1 MEDTTV
7 KYNSLTQVN
16 KVYSN
21 KHNHILDHLFT
32 NDEDKISPVSAVSAD
47 FSTDHTILC
56 FTVSTNLVQKRK
68 LGKLTLL

>member
-21 KHNHILDHLFT
+21 KHNHIFDLLFT